1 MAYKFQLGSATL
13 SGSTTFEEDVT
24 VASLDA
30 SNGGITQAGAIAGAT
45 TITATGVVSSSADG
59 RFLALDIN
67 GTEAISDARAGD
79 LSSLA
84 LNSGG
89 ITDAGAIAGATT
101 ISGSGAI
108 TGGSFTADGAVTGGS
123 LTDGSATLTAGGLTL
138 AGALGGATT
147 ISGSGAISGGSVST
161 DGAVTGGSLTDGTA
175 TLSAGALAGAT
186 TISGS
191 GNISGGGL
199 EIGGGTIINNLAGS
213 GLTVSG
219 NSLTVSAYAVTPITD
234 GGDLATGIN
243 FMTASA
249 NGVSV
254 TVPTGSGLTDGDTF
268 RVKTRMAEGNTFTI
282 TRTGTDVIDSTET
295 SITLESPGAAVD
307 LVYVGLG
314 NFIIL

>member
-13 SGSTTFEEDVT
+13 SGSTTFEQDVT

-89 ITDAGAIAGATT
+89 ITAAGSIAGATT
-101 ISGSGAI
+101 ISGSG
-108 TGGSFTADGAVTGGS
+108 
-123 LTDGSATLTAGGLTL
+123 TLTV
-138 AGALGGATT
+138 GA
-147 ISGSGAISGGSVST
+147 VST

-254 TVPTGSGLTDGDTF
+254 TIPTGSGLTNGDTF

-282 TRTGTDVIDSTET
+282 TSTGTDVIDATET

>member
-1 MAYKFQLGSATL
+1 MAYKFQLGTTVL
-13 SGSTTFEEDVT
+13 SGSTTFEEDLTSQGQVQGNT
-24 VASLDA
+24 
-30 SNGGITQAGAIAGAT
+30 
-45 TITATGVVSSSADG
+45 VVSKDIVSGSGDG
-59 RFLALDIN
+59 RFLALDID
-67 GTEAISDARAGD
+67 GTEVISSARA
-79 LSSLA
+79 
-84 LNSGG
+84 
-89 ITDAGAIAGATT
+89 IANVTT
-101 ISGSGAI
+101 ISGSG
-108 TGGSFTADGAVTGGS
+108 
-123 LTDGSATLTAGGLTL
+123 TLTV
-138 AGALGGATT
+138 GA
-147 ISGSGAISGGSVST
+147 VST

-254 TVPTGSGLTDGDTF
+254 TVPTGSGLTNGDTF
-268 RVKTRMAEGNTFTI
+268 RVKTRMAEGDTFTI
-282 TRTGTDVIDSTET
+282 TRTGTDVIDATET

>member
-1 MAYKFQLGSATL
+1 MAYKFQLGTTVL
-13 SGSTTFEEDVT
+13 SGSTTFEEDLTSQGQVQGNT
-24 VASLDA
+24 
-30 SNGGITQAGAIAGAT
+30 
-45 TITATGVVSSSADG
+45 VVSKGIVSGSGDG
-59 RFLALDIN
+59 RFLALDIDGTEVITSARQLSNIATLDATTESTIEDAIDTLANLTSAGTSGADLTIAGPLDIEEGLKQN
-67 GTEAISDARAGD
+67 GTEI
-79 LSSLA
+79 LS
-84 LNSGG
+84 
-89 ITDAGAIAGATT
+89 DAGALSGLTT
-101 ISGSGAI
+101 ISGSG
-108 TGGSFTADGAVTGGS
+108 
-123 LTDGSATLTAGGLTL
+123 TLTV
-138 AGALGGATT
+138 GA
-147 ISGSGAISGGSVST
+147 VST

-219 NSLTVSAYAVTPITD
+219 NSLTVSAYTVTQITD
-234 GGDLATGIN
+234 GGDLTAGIN

-254 TVPTGSGLTDGDTF
+254 TVPTGSGLTNGDTF
-268 RVKTRMAEGNTFTI
+268 RVKTRMAEGDTFTI
-282 TRTGTDVIDSTET
+282 TRTGTDVIDAIET

>member
-67 GTEAISDARAGD
+67 GTEAISNARAGD

-89 ITDAGAIAGATT
+89 ITDAGSIAGATT
-101 ISGSGAI
+101 ITATDVVSSSADGRFLALDINGTEAISSARAGDLSSLALNSGGITAAGAI
-108 TGGSFTADGAVTGGS
+108 
-123 LTDGSATLTAGGLTL
+123 
-138 AGALGGATT
+138 
-147 ISGSGAISGGSVST
+147 
-161 DGAVTGGSLTDGTA
+161 
-175 TLSAGALAGAT
+175 AGAT

-219 NSLTVSAYAVTPITD
+219 NSLTVSAYTVTQITD
-234 GGDLATGIN
+234 GGDLTAGIN

-254 TVPTGSGLTDGDTF
+254 TIPTGSGLTNGDTF
-268 RVKTRMAEGNTFTI
+268 RVKTRMAEGDTFTI
-282 TRTGTDVIDSTET
+282 TSTGTDVIDSTET

-307 LVYVGLG
+307 LVYIGLG